1 MKWLVAIAFVIACR
15 TPPDRVVQG
24 VHVMEIGSG
33 ATMIVSLHGM
43 GGAPIKHAYLWDGFT
58 GAQLVLPRGL
68 LPSGRGY
75 QWFDWPDDMTE
86 DALADAIV
94 ATDRQLW
101 PAIDE
106 LAHGR
111 PIIVAGFSQGAMM
124 AYAMAVL
131 HPDRV
136 IAALPIAGYLPA
148 KLRPKA
154 GAHVAPIYAFHGAS
168 DQSIDPQKARDTIAA
183 LEAAGATAELV
194 ELPGVGHQQVPF
206 KAQLFDRV
214 HALLP
219 STGSDR

>member
-1 MKWLVAIAFVIACR
+1 MKSLVALALVVACR
-15 TPPDRVVQG
+15 TPPDRVVHG

-33 ATMIVSLHGM
+33 STLIVSLHGM
-43 GGAPIKHAYLWDGFT
+43 GGAPIKHAYLWNGFT

-75 QWFDWPDDMTE
+75 EWFEWPDALTD
-86 DALADAIV
+86 DGLADAIV
-94 ATDRQLW
+94 ATDHQLW

-111 PIIVAGFSQGAMM
+111 PIIVVGFSQGAMM
-124 AYAMAVL
+124 TYAMAVL

-136 IAALPIAGYLPA
+136 IAALPIAGYLPV

-154 GAHVAPIYAFHGAS
+154 GAHVAPIYAFHGGS
-168 DQSIDPQKARDTIAA
+168 DQSIDPQNARDTIAA
-183 LEAAGATAELV
+183 LKAAGATAELV

-206 KAQLFDRV
+206 RDKLFERV
-214 HALLP
+214 RALL
-219 STGSDR
+219 R